1 MKYEGFSIKGG
12 LWTNC
17 DIPLLYLIG

>member
-17 DIPLLYLIG
+17 DIPLLYLLG